1 MKHYETAT
9 KRDAA
14 EAEMLACVASY
25 FEQGLHL
32 VKVRPFSKVP
42 VSRTWT
48 TDPNLTVREA
58 IEHQNAGGNLAMH
71 LGKSCMIVANA
82 DTDAQVVAMLRYGLE
97 PHVWTPRGAHFWAPD
112 TAFAGGHLV
121 RVAEE
126 IGVEVLHGNRFVLLP
141 PSRLRV
147 DEEPDLPRGF
157 RRIGAAPVIGTVRNR
172 HGVDCDYN
180 VMNTGFVGSPPRIV
194 NLGD

>member
-1 MKHYETAT
+1 MNTTVKHYETAT

-58 IEHQNAGGNLAMH
+58 IEHLRAEGNIAMH
-71 LGKSCMIVANA
+71 LGKSGLMVYDVDATTVANA
-82 DTDAQVVAMLRYGLE
+82 EFLGARPFADADVR
-97 PHVWTPRGAHFWAPD
+97 TPNGGAHYWQAD
-112 TAFAGGHLV
+112 TP
-121 RVAEE
+121 
-126 IGVEVLHGNRFVLLP
+126 GVDRDGLLHGNRFVLLP

-172 HGVDCDYN
+172 HGVDYDYN